1 MTTLI
6 VIGSLIIIFVG
17 AEAFTNALEHLGQRL
32 KISEGVTGSIF
43 AAVAT
48 AMPETMVP
56 IVAILGVTGTQEIR
70 EDVAIGAIL
79 GAPLMLSTVALF
91 LMGLFAARKRGWKDR
106 LRPERTGLRRDLSWF
121 LMVFGLATIALF
133 IPPDAAVAPL
143 LRATIVMALVL
154 MYFIYL
160 MLTVRASARLVQDGH
175 GTEADH
181 PLYLVYYLQGAGLK
195 RLHETMLTL
204 LVQLTLG
211 FTLIVVGAKG
221 FVHGVEQVS
230 TTMGVSA
237 LVLSLLIIPVA
248 TELPEK
254 VNSILWIRRRR
265 DTLAF
270 GNVTGAM
277 VFQGS
282 LLPAL
287 GIMMTPWAPHPEV
300 LAGVLLTLLAS
311 GYVLFAL
318 RRGGLR
324 PYHLVVNGACY
335 LSYYLFILFI
345 MVPR

>member
-6 VIGSLIIIFVG
+6 LIGSLAIIFVG

-56 IVAILGVTGTQEIR
+56 IVAILGVTATQEIR

-91 LMGLFAARKRGWKDR
+91 LMGLFASRKRGWKDR

-121 LMVFGLATIALF
+121 LMVFGLATVALF
-133 IPPDAAVAPL
+133 IPPGAAL
-143 LRATIVMALVL
+143 LRATVVMTLVL

-160 MLTVRASARLVQDGH
+160 MLTIRASARLVQDGH

-181 PLYLVYYLQGAGLK
+181 PLYLVNYLQSAGLK
-195 RLHETMLTL
+195 GLRDTMFTL
-204 LVQLTLG
+204 LFQLAFG
-211 FTLIVVGAKG
+211 FALIVLGAKG
-221 FVHGVEQVS
+221 FIRGVEELSV
-230 TTMGVSA
+230 TIGVSA

-287 GIMMTPWAPHPEV
+287 GIMMTPWAPRPEV
-300 LAGVLLTLLAS
+300 LSGVLLTLLAS
-311 GYVLFAL
+311 GYLLFTL
-318 RRGGLR
+318 RRGGLH
-324 PYHLVVNGACY
+324 PYHLVFNGACY
-335 LSYYLFILFI
+335 VLYYLIVVVAL
-345 MVPR
+345 